1 MTEFTTSGAGDR
13 IAYDRYGT
21 GPAIIF
27 VAGAGPHRAVDPV
40 TTQTAELAA
49 KQGVTTIVFD
59 RLGRGESAAEGVLDL
74 HRELQAIRAL
84 IDGAGGRAVL
94 CGHSSGC
101 SIAMAAAAQGL
112 EVDGLALWEAPIG
125 GTSGGAQA
133 WSDEVERRIDAGD
146 LTSALEHYMKDMPP
160 EWLAGLKA
168 SPEFE
173 QVAGEVVSW
182 RADGQSLAW
191 AESLPLADLLAE
203 VRVPIQAMYGAET
216 FPEMPQ
222 AARSLATAAAH
233 GVEKQM
239 PGAAHSW
246 DPAPMAAE
254 LAGFTRDATRLS
266 G

>member
-1 MTEFTTSGAGDR
+1 MTEFVTSEAGDR

-27 VAGAGPHRAVDPV
+27 IAGAGPHRAVDPE

-49 KQGVTTIVFD
+49 QQGVTTIVFD
-59 RLGRGESAAEGVLDL
+59 RLGRGESPAEGVLDL

-84 IDGAGGRAVL
+84 IDVAGGRAVL

-101 SIAMAAAAQGL
+101 SIALAAAAAGMA
-112 EVDGLALWEAPIG
+112 VDGLALWEAPIG
-125 GTSGGAQA
+125 GTGGGAQA

-146 LTSALEHYMKDMPP
+146 LTGALEHYMKDMPP

-173 QVAGEVVSW
+173 QVAAEVVTW
-182 RADGQSLAW
+182 RADGKSLAW
-191 AESLPLADLLAE
+191 AESAPLEGLLAD

-222 AARSLATAAAH
+222 AARALATAAAR

-246 DPAPMAAE
+246 DPASMAAE
-254 LAGFTRDATRLS
+254 LAGFTRGATQL
-266 G
+266 